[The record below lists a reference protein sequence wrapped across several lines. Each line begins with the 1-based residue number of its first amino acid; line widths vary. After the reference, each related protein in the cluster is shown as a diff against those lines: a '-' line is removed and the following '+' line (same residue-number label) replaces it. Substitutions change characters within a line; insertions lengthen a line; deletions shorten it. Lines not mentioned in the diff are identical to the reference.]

1 MHATHWRESFRRSLG
16 FFTLYSVLF
25 LSVPPIAE
33 AQIDSEAVRAL
44 QYRPIG
50 PAVMGGRVS
59 DIAVDESNPSIFYV
73 GTATGGLWRTTNH
86 GASFEPLFDD
96 QTNASIGD
104 VTLVQG
110 APNIVWV
117 GTGES
122 QNRQSSPWGNG
133 VYKSHDG
140 GTTWTHMGLE
150 ETRHISRIQIAP
162 QPMTGTVFVAAVG
175 HLWGP
180 NEERGVYR
188 SLNGGQSW
196 EKVLYVDES
205 TGAIDLVMDPQNP
218 RILYAAM
225 YQRQRTGFG
234 FNGGGPGSGIYKTVD
249 NGNSWERLTD
259 GLPESD
265 MGRIG
270 LDVYDGDGS
279 IVYAIIEAADREEQG
294 VYRSDDRG
302 ESWTLQSNT
311 NPRPMY
317 YSLIR
322 VDPTDS
328 EQLYLGGTSFYR
340 SSDGGRTFEDFRWTG
355 VHVDH
360 HAIWIDPNDPNH
372 LLLGNDG
379 GIYASFDR
387 ADSWH
392 MYDNIA
398 LGQFYEVGVD
408 MQDPYWVCGGLQDN
422 GSWCGPSDSY
432 STNGILN
439 AHWKG
444 IYGGD
449 GFYTEM
455 DPTDPTIV
463 YAESQTG
470 RPGRL
475 NMVTGERKSIRPLG
489 RPEEEGGDLPSF
501 RWNWNSPLRISHHD
515 AATLYY
521 GSNFVWRTTDRGQ
534 SWDRISP
541 DLTKQIDR
549 NTLEIMGVV
558 LSEVQLSR
566 NDGIN
571 NYGNMTILSESPLN
585 PEVIYAGTD
594 DGNLQVTRDGGATW
608 TNVVDRIRG
617 LPERTYVSGVFASAH
632 VEGRVYASFDGH
644 RNDDYAAYVYAS
656 EDFGRSWRQITSGLP
671 GTSVNR
677 VIEHPR
683 TADLLFVANEVGVFF
698 SLNRGQSWNQL
709 KNNLPTVPVDV
720 LVIHPRENDL
730 VVGTHGRSIWILDD
744 ITPLE
749 ELSVATQANRVHLF
763 PVKTARMLNLS
774 SPESFNAGYFQA
786 PNPGRG
792 ARIRYLLAHSGQ
804 PDHIFGEMHPPGEE
818 AHTPD
823 PDHFTVR
830 ITILD
835 GDGNVVKTIREP
847 GSGTKGMHEW
857 FWDLRMGLPFEIPE
871 GEGGGFRGRPQ
882 GPFVIPGDYTV
893 RIEAGGDTTATTV
906 TVEPDPR
913 VSAPA
918 ADLRA
923 RREAAMTLFG
933 LLEPAY
939 NAGQTMQKVQEEV
952 ERIQLFID
960 ARDEIPGEDRERFD
974 EIQQELDQIARG
986 ASQALSQLF
995 RLMSGIEGCFCR
1007 PTEDELYQVE
1017 MAWPDVSDVVE
1028 AVNQV
1033 VREVMPE
1040 LYEEM
1045 GARGL
1050 WSTDFDT
1057 VIMPQRGG

>member
-1 MHATHWRESFRRSLG
+1 M
-16 FFTLYSVLF
+16 SVLPGPRNRTLVF
-25 LSVPPIAE
+25 LALFLGCLLGLAPEAG
-33 AQIDSEAVRAL
+33 AQIDESAL
-44 QYRPIG
+44 KALEYRPIG

-59 DIAVDESNPSIFYV
+59 DLAVDEANPSTFYV

-86 GASFEPLFDD
+86 GVSFEPLFDD
-96 QTNASIGD
+96 QSNSSIGD

-110 APNIVWV
+110 SPNIIWV
-117 GTGES
+117 GTGEP

-133 VYKSHDG
+133 VYKSLDG
-140 GTTWTHMGLE
+140 GETWAHMGLE

-162 QPMTGTVFVAAVG
+162 QPMAGTVFVAAVG

-188 SLNGGQSW
+188 SVNGGNSW
-196 EKVLYVDES
+196 EKVLYVDEH

-218 RILYAAM
+218 RVLYAAM

-249 NGNSWERLTD
+249 NGNSWERLTH
-259 GLPESD
+259 GLPESE

-270 LDVYDGDGS
+270 LDVYAGDGS

-302 ESWTLQSNT
+302 KSWTLQSNT

-328 EQLYLGGTSFYR
+328 EQVYLGGTSFYV
-340 SSDGGRTFEDFRWTG
+340 SSDGGRSFEDYRWTG

-360 HAIWIDPNDPNH
+360 HAIWIDPNDGDH
-372 LLLGNDG
+372 LILGNDG

-387 ADSWH
+387 SVSWH
-392 MYDNIA
+392 MYDNVA

-439 AHWKG
+439 AHWKE

-501 RWNWNSPLRISHHD
+501 RWNWNSPLQISHHD
-515 AATLYY
+515 AATVYY
-521 GSNFVWRTTDRGQ
+521 GSNVVWRSSDRGQ
-534 SWDRISP
+534 SWDQISP

-549 NTLEIMGVV
+549 NTLEIMGVQLPAV
-558 LSEVQLSR
+558 ALSR
-566 NDGIN
+566 NDGISS
-571 NYGNMTILSESPLN
+571 YGNITILSESSLN
-585 PEVIYAGTD
+585 RDVIYAGTD

-608 TNVVDRIRG
+608 TNVADRIRG
-617 LPERTYVSGVFASAH
+617 LPERTYATGVFASAH

-644 RNDDYAAYVYAS
+644 RNDDYAAYVYVS
-656 EDFGRSWRQITSGLP
+656 EDYGQGWRQITNGLP
-671 GTSVNR
+671 VTSVNR

-698 SLNRGQSWNQL
+698 SLDRGQSWNQL
-709 KNNLPTVPVDV
+709 KNNLPTVPVDA
-720 LVIHPRENDL
+720 LRIHPRENDL

-744 ITPLE
+744 IGPLE
-749 ELSVATQANRVHLF
+749 ELTLAMQADRVHLF
-763 PVKTARMLNLS
+763 PVKTARMVILS
-774 SPESFNAGYFQA
+774 SPESFNSGYFSA
-786 PNPGRG
+786 PNPTRG
-792 ARIRYLLAHSGQ
+792 ARIRYLLAYSGQ
-804 PDHIFGEMHPPGEE
+804 PDHIFGEMHPPGED

-823 PDHFTVR
+823 ADHFTVR

-835 GDGNVVKTIREP
+835 GDGSVVKTVREP

-857 FWDLRMGLPFEIPE
+857 AWDLRMDLPFEIEVPE
-871 GEGGGFRGRPQ
+871 GSGFRGAPR
-882 GPFVIPGDYTV
+882 GPLVMPGDYTV
-893 RIEAGGDTTATTV
+893 QIEAGGDTATTTV

-913 VSAPA
+913 ISVPMV
-918 ADLRA
+918 DLQL
-923 RREAAMTLFG
+923 RRNTLMSLIP

-939 NAGQTMQKVQEEV
+939 NASQTMREIQAEV
-952 ERIQLFID
+952 ERIGTFIESREGSD
-960 ARDEIPGEDRERFD
+960 EDREHF
-974 EIQQELDQIARG
+974 
-986 ASQALSQLF
+986 SQLRGELNQAAREANQVF
-995 RLMSGIEGCFCR
+995 GQVAGIMSGIEGCYCR
-1007 PTEDELYQVE
+1007 PTEDELYRAERAWHDVGNAVE
-1017 MAWPDVSDVVE
+1017 G
-1028 AVNQV
+1028 VNQV

-1040 LYEEM
+1040 LYREM
-1045 GARGL
+1045 GERGL
-1050 WSTDFDT
+1050 WSTDFDA
-1057 VIMPQRGG
+1057 VVMPRRGG